1 MSLRVF
7 ITGATGFVGSH
18 LLKFLDSPEYDI
30 YGTAFP
36 EVPEREPKESKGRV
50 KIFRLDVRSEK
61 EVFKAVKESKP
72 DWVIH
77 LAAVSNVKHSWERR
91 EETLE
96 TNLMGTFYL
105 LEALRKLRP
114 QARVLFVS
122 SSDVYGLLTPKSELL
137 REEEPLQAVNPYA
150 FTKMSG
156 EILSRFYA
164 QVEKMEIII
173 ARSFPHTGPGQS
185 PAFVCS
191 DWACQIARIEKG
203 LASPVIKIG
212 NCQLKRDFT
221 DVRDVSRAY
230 VLLLQRGK
238 SGEVYN
244 VCSGRAVLL
253 RDILDLLLSFSREK
267 VKVEVDKQK
276 LRRTEIP
283 LLVGDNQKICQATSW
298 QPQILLK
305 KSLSDLLEYWR
316 NKI

>member
-1 MSLRVF
+1 
-7 ITGATGFVGSH
+7 
-18 LLKFLDSPEYDI
+18 
-30 YGTAFP
+30 
-36 EVPEREPKESKGRV
+36 
-50 KIFRLDVRSEK
+50 
-61 EVFKAVKESKP
+61 
-72 DWVIH
+72 
-77 LAAVSNVKHSWERR
+77 ERR

-114 QARVLFVS
+114 RARVLFVS
-122 SSDVYGLLTPKSELL
+122 SSDVYGLLTPKSEPL
-137 REEEPLQAVNPYA
+137 REEDPLKAVNPYA

-164 QVEKMEIII
+164 QIEKMEIII

-191 DWACQIARIEKG
+191 DWACQIAHIEKG
-203 LASPVIKIG
+203 LADPVIKIG

-221 DVRDVSRAY
+221 DVRDVTRAY

-244 VCSGRAVLL
+244 VCSGLAVLL

-267 VKVEVDKQK
+267 IKVEVDKQK
-276 LRRTEIP
+276 LRRAEIP
-283 LLVGDNQKICQATSW
+283 LLVGDNRKIRQATSW
-298 QPQILLK
+298 KPQIILK
-305 KSLSDLLEYWR
+305 KSLEDLLEYWR
-316 NKI
+316 NKVLAHGYNESR